1 MPFGRSLPREKGF
14 SQEVTSR
21 ILSPIRKSSKSVCE
35 AKWNGFCTWCE
46 EHGFSAMHPTV
57 PIIAEFFLFLF
68 SEKKLLPQTIEGY
81 RSALS
86 MKLDADLELGSN
98 KELKRLIQSFYKSRP
113 KATRHIPSWDLILVL
128 QALTKAPFE
137 PLSLAEPKFLCWK
150 TVFLIA
156 LASGRRRSEIH
167 AFTFKGCS
175 HSKGWS
181 KVILKTDPAF
191 LAKNQLASEG
201 ASIFSEIEIPA
212 LTKCLGQ
219 QDTED
224 RSLCPV
230 RALRHY
236 LSRTSDLRQ
245 GRSLLFVSLLKSK
258 QGDIAAQ
265 TISNWIKD
273 LIQFTLKNCSTENAS
288 LHGVKAHD
296 VRAQAASWSFKGGI
310 PLLDIMRS
318 CTWKS
323 HSTFTSFYF
332 RNVALN
338 V

>member
-1 MPFGRSLPREKGF
+1 MGDNTEFTDFNTQCCPKIRLCGWVKANH
-14 SQEVTSR
+14 VT
-21 ILSPIRKSSKSVCE
+21 
-35 AKWNGFCTWCE
+35 
-46 EHGFSAMHPTV
+46 
-57 PIIAEFFLFLF
+57 
-68 SEKKLLPQTIEGY
+68 
-81 RSALS
+81 
-86 MKLDADLELGSN
+86 
-98 KELKRLIQSFYKSRP
+98 
-113 KATRHIPSWDLILVL
+113 LV
-128 QALTKAPFE
+128 
-137 PLSLAEPKFLCWK
+137 
-150 TVFLIA
+150 A
-156 LASGRRRSEIH
+156 LACGRRRSKIH

-175 HSKGWS
+175 HFKGWS

-236 LSRTSDLRQ
+236 LSRTSDLRH

-273 LIQFTLKNCSTENAS
+273 LIHFTLKNCSTESAS

-296 VRAQAASWSFKGGI
+296 VRAQAASWSFRGGV

-318 CTWKS
+318 CTWKN

-332 RNVALN
+332 RNVSLKNLEDSYRLGDIVAAQRVVSLST
-338 V
+338 

>member
-1 MPFGRSLPREKGF
+1 MASLPCILLSLSLLSF
-14 SQEVTSR
+14 SY
-21 ILSPIRKSSKSVCE
+21 
-35 AKWNGFCTWCE
+35 F
-46 EHGFSAMHPTV
+46 FS
-57 PIIAEFFLFLF
+57 
-68 SEKKLLPQTIEGY
+68 
-81 RSALS
+81 
-86 MKLDADLELGSN
+86 
-98 KELKRLIQSFYKSRP
+98 
-113 KATRHIPSWDLILVL
+113 L

-137 PLSLAEPKFLCWK
+137 PLSLAEPKFLTWK

-181 KVILKTDPAF
+181 KVILKPDPAF

-212 LTKCLGQ
+212 LTNCLGQ
-219 QDTED
+219 QDKED

-236 LSRTSDLRQ
+236 LSRTSDLRH
-245 GRSLLFVSLLKSK
+245 GRSLLLVSLLKSK
-258 QGDIAAQ
+258 QAAQ

-273 LIQFTLKNCSTENAS
+273 LILFTLKNCSTDNAS

-296 VRAQAASWSFKGGI
+296 VRAQAPSWSFRGGV
-310 PLLDIMRS
+310 PLLDIMGS
-318 CTWKS
+318 CTWKN

-332 RNVALN
+332 RDVSLKNLEDSYRLGDIVAAQRVVSLST
-338 V
+338 